1 MAAVSD
7 LRPKGIPITLGGE
20 QRDLLFTV
28 NAIDEIQSAT
38 DRPVDEV
45 VHDLQDKMQAVKTLR
60 FLMTVLIND
69 DIRRKRRTGHTEE
82 KPLSEEEVGW
92 MLTQDN
98 IVEATGAVLVA
109 YGVSLPEPDEFAS
122 PNVESGL
129 TE

>member
-1 MAAVSD
+1 MSD
-7 LRPKGIPITLGGE
+7 LRPIGVPIVLGGE

-28 NAIDEIQSAT
+28 NAIDEIQST
-38 DRPVDEV
+38 TGRPVDEV

-69 DIRRKRRTGHTEE
+69 DIRRKRRSGRTEE
-82 KPLSEEEVGW
+82 KPLLEEEVGW

-122 PNVESGL
+122 PNAESGL

>member
-1 MAAVSD
+1 MSD

-69 DIRRKRRTGHTEE
+69 DIRRKRRTGRTEE

>member
-1 MAAVSD
+1 MSD